1 MSSLSV
7 ERYNRLTEP
16 PRIGRYVV
24 IIHST
29 PTGLVAGRRS
39 RVVALKNRCA
49 GGFCEVDALVEL
61 ADGTREFWWNCAY
74 A

>member
-1 MSSLSV
+1 M
-7 ERYNRLTEP
+7 ERYNRLTAP
-16 PRIGRYVV
+16 PAVGRHVV

-29 PTGLVAGRRS
+29 PTGPVAGRRGC
-39 RVVALKNRCA
+39 VARLKNRYA

-61 ADGTREFWWNCAY
+61 TDGTCEFWWNCAY